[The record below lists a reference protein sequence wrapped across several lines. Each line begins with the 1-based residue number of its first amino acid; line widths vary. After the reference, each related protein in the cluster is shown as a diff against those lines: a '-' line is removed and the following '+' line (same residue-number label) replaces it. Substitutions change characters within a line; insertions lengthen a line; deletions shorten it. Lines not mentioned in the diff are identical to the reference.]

1 MDWRPSS
8 YRWGFE
14 PWRLEARV
22 CVFSPYIAMLAKTI
36 WTVMWRAGFSLR
48 IVERA
53 KTGRV
58 YASERGGVEP
68 SGLGRASNSGVEAWS
83 LV

>member
-1 MDWRPSS
+1 
-8 YRWGFE
+8 
-14 PWRLEARV
+14 V